1 MKSLHITIS
10 RVIFAVLKVCI
21 NDAYL
26 NNLDNVQHVNISTF
40 KSQGYNQRDK

>member
-26 NNLDNVQHVNISTF
+26 NNLDNVQHVNITTI
-40 KSQGYNQRDK
+40 KSQGCNQRDK